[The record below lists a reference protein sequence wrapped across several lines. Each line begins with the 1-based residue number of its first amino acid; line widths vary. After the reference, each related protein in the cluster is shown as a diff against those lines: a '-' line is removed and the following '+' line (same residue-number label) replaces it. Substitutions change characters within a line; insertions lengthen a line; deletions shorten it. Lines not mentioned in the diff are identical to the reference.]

1 MSARFAVGDGVRIA
15 VRCTPGHVRTPV
27 YVRGRSGR
35 IERVLDRFAD
45 PEREAYG
52 ADGEVR
58 LYRVRIPQASLW
70 PDYAGGPHDVLEL
83 EVVEHWL
90 EPDTEHR
97 LEPDTEHWLEPDTE
111 ERT

>member
-1 MSARFAVGDGVRIA
+1 MSARFAVGEGVRIA
-15 VRCTPGHVRTPV
+15 ARCAPGHVRTPV

-52 ADGEVR
+52 AGAGERVR

-83 EVVEHWL
+83 EVFEHWL
-90 EPDTEHR
+90 ER
-97 LEPDTEHWLEPDTE
+97 DTE
-111 ERT
+111 EQA